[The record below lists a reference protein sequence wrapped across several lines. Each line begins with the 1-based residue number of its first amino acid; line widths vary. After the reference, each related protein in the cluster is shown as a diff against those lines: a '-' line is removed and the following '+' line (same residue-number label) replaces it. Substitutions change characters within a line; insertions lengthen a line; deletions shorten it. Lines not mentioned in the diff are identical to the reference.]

1 MATAKKI
8 PATKVVK
15 KTRARTDTGAFIADD
30 PTTPNV
36 NEAWVEKNIETKNPE
51 TGFVYY
57 ESREQEPS
65 SFDCADIK
73 PTRNTSSG
81 RLEWKVAK
89 DDVARF
95 ESHFFVRNAR
105 IVRK

>member
-1 MATAKKI
+1 MATAKKTT
-8 PATKVVK
+8 ANKAVK

-30 PTTPNV
+30 PTTPDV
-36 NEAWVEKNIETKNPE
+36 NEAWVQEEVAGSKPQ
-51 TGFVYY
+51 TGFTYY

-73 PTRNTSSG
+73 PTRNNSSG
-81 RLEWKVAK
+81 RLEWKVK
-89 DDVARF
+89 NDDVARF

-105 IVRK
+105 VVRK